1 MQKSAAFELLK
12 ARLIRLEEKKAEATM
27 QRRFKGYDKFDCQ
40 VQFQIDEHVI
50 SSAYVR
56 ALVQR
61 ASCVTLAAHARACW
75 LAQLPMYVIH
85 YKYLFTD
92 HMGFVSG
99 ITGLASGPTHLSAGK
114 VALAVAGAEV
124 LAAAAFTAGKLL
136 LFPPFWE
143 FVIVTSGMAA
153 AASQFA
159 PLAEKLLLF
168 GQRKLSR
175 PTASGPDDY
184 VR

>member
-1 MQKSAAFELLK
+1 
-12 ARLIRLEEKKAEATM
+12 
-27 QRRFKGYDKFDCQ
+27 
-40 VQFQIDEHVI
+40 
-50 SSAYVR
+50 
-56 ALVQR
+56 
-61 ASCVTLAAHARACW
+61 
-75 LAQLPMYVIH
+75 MYVVH

-168 GQRKLSR
+168 GQRQLNR

-184 VR
+184 VRVDCALHSSPVIYAACLLACVLAVAREFAWHSCGAGRPRAGPARAPPAGARRGVAAGAARRGGTARS